1 MLWQNFLLA
10 FDSEICSSI
19 KSFDFSQK
27 EKGYSQFFYIC
38 ERYAFVLPEVAVRIS
53 STKKMFW
60 NFWQFSCW
68 RVSVL
73 KAFLKYSFRLCF
85 SEHLWAIGSVLLRML
100 NILGTIS
107 KCYVFWR
114 PIALL
119 TVLLKI
125 NRTEKGSHVKIS
137 TNLTRNHL

>member
-19 KSFDFSQK
+19 KGFDFSQR
-27 EKGYSQFFYIC
+27 ETGYSQFFYSC
-38 ERYAFVLPEVAVRIS
+38 ERYAFLLPEVAVRIS
-53 STKKMFW
+53 LQKRCFETFG
-60 NFWQFSCW
+60 NFHVE
-68 RVSVL
+68 VSVL

-107 KCYVFWR
+107 KRYVFWR